1 MANSGKQRS
10 FVKNIIAR
18 LREIGIETE
27 LKTGKHYKL
36 IFAHDGQQQ
45 IVTISKTPSI
55 RNIAQREALGDVRR
69 ALRNL
74 NVDAELLRCQ
84 GLMHFISSVDFSHEY
99 DPEKDH
105 LSQRMLNE
113 GYGEEEIAITTRA
126 VNQIEQGDLSGS
138 SDLASSDLVILR
150 PARRKDLIKP
160 AVCAPVVAVACS
172 EKGANYDKRYFP
184 LRGGIESLLDY
195 YNQCTGNVRLGIVI
209 TNVWRPFDLLEYS
222 LDLDYSEFYG
232 IQTIFIL
239 RCGSQS
245 YPLQAPWK

>member
-27 LKTGKHYKL
+27 LEIGKHYKL
-36 IFAHDGQQQ
+36 ICAHDGQQE
-45 IVTISKTPSI
+45 IVTISKTPSV

-74 NVDAELLRCQ
+74 NVDDGQLHRQ
-84 GLMHFISSVDFSHEY
+84 GLMHLISSGDFGYEY

-105 LSQRMLNE
+105 LSRRMLNE
-113 GYGEEEIAITTRA
+113 GYGEEEIAITAKA
-126 VNQIEQGDLSGS
+126 VNEIERGALFGS
-138 SDLASSDLVILR
+138 SDVATSDLVILR
-150 PARRKDLIKP
+150 PARRKDSTKQI
-160 AVCAPVVAVACS
+160 VCAPVVAVACS

-195 YNQCTGNVRLGIVI
+195 YNQCSGNVRLGIVI

-222 LDLDYSEFYG
+222 LDLDYFESYG
-232 IQTIFIL
+232 IKTIFIL
-239 RCGSQS
+239 RCGSKS